1 MDKFFTIKKIFYQS
15 FIFFF
20 SSQKKELDSFFHF
33 HGSYNNSD
41 SFRPFRFKKNWSDSS
56 HIDETE
62 RTDWFNFGHILKLH
76 LINLFFFFFFYEN
89 GIEAKNLS
97 IDS

>member
-1 MDKFFTIKKIFYQS
+1 MDKFFIIKKKKILS
-15 FIFFF
+15 ELHFFF

-76 LINLFFFFFFYEN
+76 
-89 GIEAKNLS
+89 
-97 IDS
+97 